1 MSGKKKKAA
10 ILARVSSSGREAAL
24 SLETQAEECTR
35 FAVSLGFQ
43 VDVECVHREIG
54 SGATLDRAQLAN
66 LRRMASAGKLEALI
80 VYRPDRLSRNPV
92 DLLALLREFGEH
104 GVEVHFVHGSADST
118 SQHRLV
124 QFVLE
129 NPELRELRGM
139 GIAALGGQNQPYG
152 YDFDP
157 VAKKRL
163 VNEAEA
169 RVVER
174 IFRLCAAGWSV
185 YRIATT
191 LNAAGVRSK
200 TGGLWRVS
208 ALRRILSNTSYMGV
222 DYYGNT

>member
-1 MSGKKKKAA
+1 MSGKKKQVA
-10 ILARVSSSGREAAL
+10 IYTRVNSSDQEVA
-24 SLETQAEECTR
+24 TQAEACTR
-35 FAVSLGFQ
+35 LAVSLGFQ
-43 VDVECVHREIG
+43 VDAECVHREIG
-54 SGATLDRAQLAN
+54 SGGTLDRAQLAN
-66 LRRMASAGKLEALI
+66 LRRMASAGKLDALI
-80 VYRPDRLSRNPV
+80 VCSVERLSRKPV
-92 DLLALLREFGEH
+92 DLLALLREFSEH
-104 GVEVHFVHGSADST
+104 GVEVHFVQGSADST
-118 SQHRLV
+118 SVRNLLEV
-124 QFVLE
+124 LLE

-139 GIAALGGQNQPYG
+139 RIAALGGQNQPYG

-163 VNEAEA
+163 VNEVEA
-169 RVVER
+169 RVVEM

-208 ALRRILSNTSYMGV
+208 ALRRILSNGSYMGV